1 MAEFR
6 FDGGVIAPA
15 NCADSSPT
23 GQLSYVYDYVVK
35 KIQNSGFHD
44 QTCTPWLHGNVKFEN
59 MQINQDI
66 TAVVNITA
74 TGNISAASGT
84 VSGNVGSFGTKN
96 FNIPH
101 PTKDGKRLVYGCLEG
116 PENGVYIRGSS
127 TIDEIILP
135 DYWINLVDENS
146 ITVHLTPVGHFNQ
159 MCVLDFNSSKVKIS
173 GNNNQK
179 YFYMISAERKDV
191 PKLQVEI

>member
-1 MAEFR
+1 
-6 FDGGVIAPA
+6 
-15 NCADSSPT
+15 
-23 GQLSYVYDYVVK
+23 
-35 KIQNSGFHD
+35 
-44 QTCTPWLHGNVKFEN
+44 
-59 MQINQDI
+59 
-66 TAVVNITA
+66 
-74 TGNISAASGT
+74 
-84 VSGNVGSFGTKN
+84 VSGAVRVDNQFSAIIKSFLIN
-96 FNIPH
+96 H
-101 PTKDGKRLVYGCLEG
+101 PTKDGKMLQHSCLEG

-146 ITVHLTPVGHFNQ
+146 ITVHLTPVGHLNQ